1 VGVQGQEEGD
11 FAECGLKGMVEAAL
25 LIGWDTIP
33 FAPFRKSYGLSQKT
47 AKVSRENILI
57 LRDCWKQILIDMIW
71 VIP

>member
-1 VGVQGQEEGD
+1 
-11 FAECGLKGMVEAAL
+11 MVEAAL